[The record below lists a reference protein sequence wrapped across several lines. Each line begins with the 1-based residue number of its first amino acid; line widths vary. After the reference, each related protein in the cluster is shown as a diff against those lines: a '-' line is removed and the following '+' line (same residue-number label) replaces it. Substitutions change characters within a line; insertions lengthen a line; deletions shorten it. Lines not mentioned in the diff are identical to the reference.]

1 MGRITVFDTPGLLD
15 LRAITCIGVN
25 TKPHSVNPIGFFG
38 TGLKYAVAIL
48 VREGMTVTLLTG
60 GEAYNFYRK
69 TEKFRDKDFDFIRM
83 KRELMSGVARKAQY
97 SELSYTT
104 EFGKTWKLWQ
114 AFRELYSNTLDENGE
129 TYVVESLEEIN
140 LRDDRTYIVISG
152 EEFAKEYDDRARNFL
167 PDGLTVKQQDSKL
180 QVLDRPSN
188 HVYYRGMR
196 VYDLD
201 KPSQF
206 TYNFLEDVE
215 LTEDRTAKNF
225 WWIKTRIEQH
235 ILESGDASMVERAVN
250 APEGTLESELSYTNH
265 YVEPSETFAKAVA
278 AKPTANPTAAAL
290 MRKQTVRG
298 AMKHPL
304 AGRPRPWRADANGY
318 IVDRDE
324 DPVLKWDVAGGLTQ
338 HELAYAVMLLQ
349 KNLDDWEIERYL
361 ETRDGVT
368 EDSGQNSSSELED
381 VPF

>member
-1 MGRITVFDTPGLLD
+1 MT
-15 LRAITCIGVN
+15 
-25 TKPHSVNPIGFFG
+25 
-38 TGLKYAVAIL
+38 L
-48 VREGMTVTLLTG
+48 VTY
-60 GEAYNFYRK
+60 GEVYSFYRK
-69 TEKFRDKDFDFIRM
+69 TEKFRDKNFDFVRM
-83 KRELMSGVARKAQY
+83 KKELLSGANRRAQY

-104 EFGKTWKLWQ
+104 QLGKDWKLWQ
-114 AFRELYSNTLDENGE
+114 AFRELYSNTLDENGSV
-129 TYVVESLEEIN
+129 YALDSAEELDMRN
-140 LRDDRTYIVISG
+140 DRTYIVITS
-152 EEFAKEYDDRARNFL
+152 EEFAKEYDNRHNNFL

-265 YVEPSETFAKAVA
+265 YVEPSQTFAKAVA

-290 MRKQTVRG
+290 MRKQAVRG
-298 AMKHPL
+298 AIKHPL
-304 AGRPRPWRADANGY
+304 AGRPRPWRAEANGY